1 MLSRFDGSYGKTE
14 KRSDIMR
21 IPKAQEIYR
30 HFKGNLYQIVTVAEH
45 TETAEQMVVYQAMY
59 GDFRIYVRPL
69 EMFCGKVDRSKY
81 PDVKQEYRFELQ
93 GTCGKEAKI
102 VEASVPQSLNYSEIK
117 KEEKE
122 ASKEADEVELD
133 PGLLEFL
140 DADTYIQR
148 LNILTGMHHRITD
161 ELLTTMAIACDI
173 EVEEGDLESRYQSL
187 KNCLLTL
194 DKYEISRD

>member
-1 MLSRFDGSYGKTE
+1 
-14 KRSDIMR
+14 MR

-45 TETAEQMVVYQAMY
+45 TETAELMVVYQAMY
-59 GDFRIYVRPL
+59 GDFKIYTRPL
-69 EMFCGKVDRSKY
+69 EMFCSKVDKIKY

-93 GTCGKEAKI
+93 GTCGRDVQKTEAYVQQEPNASESI
-102 VEASVPQSLNYSEIK
+102 VEAVELQAETK
-117 KEEKE
+117 
-122 ASKEADEVELD
+122 EVEAEPEQD

-140 DADTYIQR
+140 DADTYTER

-161 ELLTTMAIACDI
+161 ELLTTMAIACDV

>member
-1 MLSRFDGSYGKTE
+1 MN
-14 KRSDIMR
+14 MR
-21 IPKAQEIYR
+21 IPKPQEIYR

-69 EMFCGKVDRSKY
+69 EMFCSKVDKAKY

-93 GTCGKEAKI
+93 GVCGEGAQ
-102 VEASVPQSLNYSEIK
+102 VTEVPVQQVSIRSENT
-117 KEEKE
+117 KEEMVTHVESEE
-122 ASKEADEVELD
+122 AELD

-140 DADTYIQR
+140 DADSYIQR

-161 ELLTTMAIACDI
+161 ELLTTMAIACDV

>member
-1 MLSRFDGSYGKTE
+1 
-14 KRSDIMR
+14 MR

-30 HFKGNLYQIVTVAEH
+30 HFKGNLYQIMTVAEH

-69 EMFCGKVDRSKY
+69 EMFCSKVDRSKY

-93 GTCGKEAKI
+93 RTCGEEVKLI
-102 VEASVPQSLNYSEIK
+102 DTCIPQSSEYSEIK

-122 ASKEADEVELD
+122 TVEEKEEVELD

-148 LNILTGMHHRITD
+148 LNILAGMHHRITD

>member
-1 MLSRFDGSYGKTE
+1 
-14 KRSDIMR
+14 MR

-59 GDFRIYVRPL
+59 GDFKIYVRPL
-69 EMFCGKVDRSKY
+69 EMFCSKVDRSKY
-81 PDVKQEYRFELQ
+81 PDVNQEYRFEL
-93 GTCGKEAKI
+93 KEVGDAGVKPADAC
-102 VEASVPQSLNYSEIK
+102 VQKEPLRSENVS
-117 KEEKE
+117 EEVVAQAE
-122 ASKEADEVELD
+122 TEEVELD

-140 DADTYIQR
+140 DADTYTER
-148 LNILTGMHHRITD
+148 LNILAGMHHRITD

>member
-1 MLSRFDGSYGKTE
+1 
-14 KRSDIMR
+14 MR

-45 TETAEQMVVYQAMY
+45 TETAELMVVYQAMY
-59 GDFRIYVRPL
+59 GDFKIYTRPL
-69 EMFCGKVDRSKY
+69 EMFCGKVDKIKY

-93 GTCGKEAKI
+93 GVCGTCIQVTETKIRQEAI
-102 VEASVPQSLNYSEIK
+102 LSENV
-117 KEEKE
+117 KEEIVAQAVTEE
-122 ASKEADEVELD
+122 AELD

-140 DADTYIQR
+140 DADTYTQR

-161 ELLTTMAIACDI
+161 ELLTTMAIACDV

>member
-1 MLSRFDGSYGKTE
+1 
-14 KRSDIMR
+14 MR

-59 GDFRIYVRPL
+59 GDFKIYTRPL
-69 EMFCGKVDRSKY
+69 EMFCSKVDREKY

-93 GTCGKEAKI
+93 GIEMPTTE
-102 VEASVPQSLNYSEIK
+102 VTVSTEQDSE
-117 KEEKE
+117 E
-122 ASKEADEVELD
+122 SELD

-140 DADTYIQR
+140 DADTYTQR

-161 ELLTTMAIACDI
+161 ELLTTMAIACDV
-173 EVEEGDLESRYQSL
+173 EVDEGDLESRYQSL
-187 KNCLLTL
+187 KNCLMTL